1 MHDIDYELLKMNFII
16 LNNIR
21 NEKMF
26 DIDKMNKSHLDFFQ
40 ELENIGA
47 SHAATALS
55 MMMNREIAVDV
66 PRAQLCEYKDITTIL
81 HGPENLV
88 AGLLVGISDD
98 ISGFILL
105 VLDWKD
111 AYTMTKTMLGE
122 SAEIPPNESPEFSE
136 MQISALKEVANI
148 LIGSYITAISTLTGL
163 RIDASVPELVFDMA
177 GAVMN
182 LLAAAYG
189 EYGDNVLFLETKFAD
204 QLQCIYGHFFLI
216 PDIESYNKLIGKM
229 GLA

>member
-1 MHDIDYELLKMNFII
+1 
-16 LNNIR
+16 
-21 NEKMF
+21 MF
-26 DIDKMNKSHLDFFQ
+26 DINNMNQTYLDFFQ

-55 MMMNREIAVDV
+55 VMMDREISVCV
-66 PRAQLCEYKDITTIL
+66 PRAQFCELGEITAIM
-81 HGPENLV
+81 HGPENVV

-98 ISGFILL
+98 VNGFILL
-105 VLDWKD
+105 VLDWAD
-111 AYTMTKTMLGE
+111 ARTLTNTVLGE
-122 SAEIPPNESPEFSE
+122 STNKPDEGEEFSE
-136 MQISALKEVANI
+136 MQISALHEVANI

-163 RIDASVPELVFDMA
+163 RINASVPELVIDMA

-189 EYGDNVLFLETKFAD
+189 EYGDHVLFLETKFAD

-216 PDIESYNKLIGKM
+216 PDIESYKSLMEKM
-229 GLA
+229 GNA

>member
-1 MHDIDYELLKMNFII
+1 
-16 LNNIR
+16 
-21 NEKMF
+21 MF
-26 DIDKMNKSHLDFFQ
+26 DIDSMNQSHLDFFQ

-55 MMMNREIAVDV
+55 VMMDREIAVCV
-66 PRAQLCEYKDITTIL
+66 PRAQLCEYKEITTIL
-81 HGPENLV
+81 NGPENVV

-98 ISGFILL
+98 INGFILL
-105 VLDWKD
+105 VLDWAD
-111 AYTMTKTMLGE
+111 AYALTKTMLGE
-122 SAEIPPNESPEFSE
+122 PSDIPPGEDAEFSE
-136 MQISALKEVANI
+136 MQVSALKEVANI
-148 LIGSYITAISTLTGL
+148 LIGSYITAISKLTGL

-204 QLQCIYGHFFLI
+204 KEQYIYGHFFLI
-216 PDIESYNKLIGKM
+216 PDIDSYKTLMGKM
-229 GLA
+229 GIV